1 MTTENQTPEQD
12 KDLDIGSA
20 LENATEE
27 QLNQAETFEE
37 FMAQQ
42 GVSETQETD
51 NQTEP
56 DNIEPQSNPEQKT
69 EGTTEGTEETHELTD
84 AEFRQLVTS
93 SFRANH
99 QDVQVDNP
107 DDIRKLM
114 QFGMNYHKKM
124 GELAPYRKYLKSLDE
139 NGLLSPDK
147 INFMIDLLK
156 GDKAAVAKFL
166 KDQSIDT
173 YELPDVEETPY
184 QQKDYLPTDARIAF
198 DEKKQ
203 ELESSEY
210 GRKALDYIRNL
221 DQDSF
226 YEVYTNP
233 VIMDN
238 LARHAEN
245 GLMADTLATLEKEYA
260 LGNVPANVKPLDA
273 YGFVAQQLEE
283 RNPSKYS
290 TVKQQQRVLG
300 NNIQNQVVNNT
311 RAPASASIPNGGTQ
325 PSQQQSYSGV
335 DLLLNASEE
344 DLGKYST
351 WEEFIQ
357 ANNINF

>member
-1 MTTENQTPEQD
+1 MPTENQTQETEQ
-12 KDLDIGSA
+12 LDIGSA

-27 QLNQAETFEE
+27 QLEKAETLEE

-42 GVSETQETD
+42 GVSDTQETD
-51 NQTEP
+51 NQVEP
-56 DNIEPQSNPEQKT
+56 DNTETQSNPEEETT
-69 EGTTEGTEETHELTD
+69 EGTTETTDEPKELSD

-124 GELAPYRKYLKSLDE
+124 GELAPYRKYLRSLDE
-139 NGLLSPDK
+139 NGLLNPDK

-156 GDKAAVAKFL
+156 GDKTAIAQFL

-173 YELPDVEETPY
+173 YELPDIEETPY

-203 ELESSEY
+203 ELEGSEY
-210 GRKALDYIRNL
+210 GRKALDYIKNL

-226 YEVYTNP
+226 YEVYKNP
-233 VIMDN
+233 IIMEN

-245 GLMADTLATLEKEYA
+245 GLMSDTLATLEKEYA
-260 LGNVPANVKPLDA
+260 LGNVPANIKPLDA

-283 RNPSKYS
+283 SNPSKYS
-290 TVKQQQRVLG
+290 TVKQAPRVLG
-300 NNIQNQVVNNT
+300 NNVQNQVVNNN
-311 RAPASASIPNGGTQ
+311 RVPASASIPNSGNQ

-344 DLGKYST
+344 DLGKYNT